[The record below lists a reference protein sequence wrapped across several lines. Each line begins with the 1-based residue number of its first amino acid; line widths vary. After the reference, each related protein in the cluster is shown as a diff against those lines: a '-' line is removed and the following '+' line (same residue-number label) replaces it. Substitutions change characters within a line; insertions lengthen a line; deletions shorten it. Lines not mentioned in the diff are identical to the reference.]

1 MDITAG
7 LPKNV
12 SIGCGS
18 CGYQVS
24 KMRCRKFRVLLI
36 VMLLFGCFVPVSGGI
51 GNTSLCLP
59 QQGAFWLGV
68 HPPVQYHATEMDVTN
83 SSIASFAR
91 AVGKKPAIVVF
102 SHEWGV
108 NKSFPSKQF
117 AQIYE
122 SGATPWVRLMLRSD
136 IHQNKP
142 EPLFT
147 MSRILNGAYDA
158 ELRNWAVQ
166 VKNLGYPVIVEYGTE
181 VNGKWFP
188 WNGYWTG
195 NTHGAEK
202 FRETY
207 RHIFQVLE
215 KEGASNLIR
224 VYHVNWHSDP
234 DESWNTIAAYY
245 PGDEFVDIIGVSVY
259 GALTPNEKNVK
270 PFSEMMDLSYQEIVA
285 LNTSKPIIIAET
297 GTDINNEYINSV
309 VWTKDAL
316 MNLSSGR
323 WPGVIGIVWWNSAW
337 PNDSTS
343 GYNTSMRV
351 EEDSTLQEL
360 LHNLIGNDSRFVNKT
375 DLTC

>member
-12 SIGCGS
+12 SIGCGG

-24 KMRCRKFRVLLI
+24 KMRCRKFLVFLI
-36 VMLLFGCFVPVSGGI
+36 VMLLFGCVVPVSGGI

-59 QQGAFWLGV
+59 QQGALWLGV

-117 AQIYE
+117 AEIFE

-136 IHQNKP
+136 IQQNKP

-147 MSRILNGAYDA
+147 LSRILNGAYDA

-166 VKNLGYPVIVEYGTE
+166 VQNLGYPVIVEYGTE

-195 NTHGAEK
+195 NAHGAEK

-215 KEGASNLIR
+215 KEGATNLVR
-224 VYHVNWHSDP
+224 VYHVNWHSNP
-234 DESWNTIAAYY
+234 DDSWNTIEAYY

-270 PFSEMMDLSYQEIVA
+270 PFSEMMDLSYQEIAA
-285 LNTSKPIIIAET
+285 LNTSKPIIVAET
-297 GTDINNEYINSV
+297 GTDIHNPNMNSFL
-309 VWTKDAL
+309 WTKDAL
-316 MNLSSGR
+316 MDLSSGR

-337 PNDSTS
+337 PNDSAF